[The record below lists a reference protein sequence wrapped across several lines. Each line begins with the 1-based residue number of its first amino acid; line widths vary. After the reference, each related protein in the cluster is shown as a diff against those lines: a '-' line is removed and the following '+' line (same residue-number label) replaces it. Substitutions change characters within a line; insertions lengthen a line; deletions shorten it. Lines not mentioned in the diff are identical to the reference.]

1 MLEKILCAMSGGV
14 DSSVAAFLLAQEGY
28 DVVGG
33 MMKLYNGD
41 EELEGS
47 LKSCCTAESA
57 GDAASV
63 CAELDI
69 PFYVFNL
76 TQQFDECVIKPFT
89 QFYQSGKTP
98 NPCLNCNKYL
108 KFQYLFDKA
117 LSLGCGK
124 IATGHYAR
132 IERQGERYF
141 LKRALDRT
149 KDQSY
154 ALYMLTQNQLAHTL
168 FPLGNYSKE
177 QIREIAKENKI
188 ITYDK
193 QESQDICF
201 VPNGKYA
208 EFLEANGLNPV
219 AGNFID
225 ENGKVLGSHSGTHN
239 FTIGQRKGLGVS
251 AEHPLF
257 VKRIDSTNGAV
268 TLCQGEKL
276 YTKRLSCKEINF
288 TATNALTT
296 PLKATAAVR
305 YRGKEEQCVVHQTSE
320 DTMVVE
326 FENPIRAITPGQ
338 ACVIYDGDVVVG
350 GGVIERA
357 ETVL

>member
-1 MLEKILCAMSGGV
+1 MSGGV

-33 MMKLYNGD
+33 MMKLYEGG
-41 EELEGS
+41 EELEYS

-76 TQQFDECVIKPFT
+76 TQQFDEYVIKPFLE
-89 QFYQSGKTP
+89 FYQSGKTP

-108 KFQYLFDKA
+108 KFQFLLDKA
-117 LSLGCGK
+117 QTLGCVK

-132 IERQGERYF
+132 TEKQGERYL
-141 LKRALDRT
+141 LKRGVDRT

-154 ALYMLTQNQLAHTL
+154 ALYMLTQSQLAKTL
-168 FPLGNYSKE
+168 FPLGGYSKE
-177 QIREIAKENKI
+177 QIRDIAKGNGI
-188 ITYDK
+188 ITHDK
-193 QESQDICF
+193 RESQDICF

-208 EFLEANGLNPV
+208 EFLEGNGLHPSTGSFV
-219 AGNFID
+219 D
-225 ENGKVLGSHSGTHN
+225 ENGKVLGAHNGTHN

-257 VKRIDSTNGAV
+257 VKRIDCVLGAV
-268 TLCQGEKL
+268 TLCKEEKL
-276 YTKRLSCKEINF
+276 YSSRLSCKDVNL
-288 TATNALTT
+288 TATNALDV

-305 YRGKEEQCVVHQTSE
+305 YRGKEEPCVVYQTA
-320 DTMVVE
+320 DDALVVE

-350 GGVIERA
+350 GGIIQ
-357 ETVL
+357 

>member
-1 MLEKILCAMSGGV
+1 MSGGV
-14 DSSVAAFLLAQEGY
+14 DSSVAAFLLAQDGY

-33 MMKLYNGD
+33 MMKLYDGGVD
-41 EELEGS
+41 LEGS

-69 PFYVFNL
+69 PFYMFNL
-76 TQQFDECVIKPFT
+76 TRQFDEHVIKPFT
-89 QFYQSGKTP
+89 RFYQNGKTP

-117 LSLGCGK
+117 LTLGCGK

-132 IERQGERYF
+132 VEKHGDRYL
-141 LKRALDRT
+141 LKRGLDRT

-154 ALYMLTQNQLAHTL
+154 ALYMLTQSQLAHTL
-168 FPLGNYSKE
+168 FPLGGYSKE
-177 QIREIAKENKI
+177 QIREIARENKI
-188 ITYDK
+188 VTYDK

-208 EFLEANGLNPV
+208 EFLEANGLRPV
-219 AGNFID
+219 AGSFVD
-225 ENGKVLGSHSGTHN
+225 ESGKVLGSHRGTHN

-257 VKRIDSTNGAV
+257 VKRIDSSSGAV
-268 TLCQGEKL
+268 VLCKDNEL
-276 YTKRLSCKEINF
+276 YTKRLVCKDVSL
-288 TATNALTT
+288 TVANALTE

-305 YRGKEEQCVVHQTSE
+305 YRGKEEPCVVHQTSE
-320 DTMVVE
+320 GTMVVE

-338 ACVIYDGDVVVG
+338 ACVIYDGDVVIG
-350 GGVIERA
+350 GGVIE
-357 ETVL
+357 